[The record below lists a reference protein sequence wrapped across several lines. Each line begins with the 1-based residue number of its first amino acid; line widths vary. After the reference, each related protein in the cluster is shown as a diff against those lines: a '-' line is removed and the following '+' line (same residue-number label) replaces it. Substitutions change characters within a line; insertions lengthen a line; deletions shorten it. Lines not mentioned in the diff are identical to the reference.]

1 MSFWHLEFSFNK
13 DKLKEIEKHAD
24 KDFFEYE
31 PDLDKIE
38 EMIFLAEEWIHKERL
53 KQRKKDLQLDSNYI

>member
-1 MSFWHLEFSFNK
+1 
-13 DKLKEIEKHAD
+13 LKEIEKHAD

-38 EMIFLAEEWIHKERL
+38 EMIFLAEE
-53 KQRKKDLQLDSNYI
+53 